1 MSNDL
6 RDDERLQLHGEAI
19 QQQTS
24 ELSVTSAAAEA
35 NMTIQA
41 GVLMARKF
49 PRNEDAVFEALMRSC
64 QRPRFAETACYAFP
78 RGGSTVTGASI
89 KLAREAKRLW
99 GNIRTGLEVTFDER
113 GDGTTRDPGLRRIR
127 GWAWDL
133 ETNTYESF
141 EDSFL
146 KLIQRKRDRGTAWV
160 VPDERDLRELTFR
173 RGAICVRNAIL
184 ALMPPDLIDDARD
197 TADQTLETRAKAD
210 PEGEKKRLI
219 MGFSRLKV
227 TPQMLEEFLG
237 HSLGQAS
244 PAEIAG
250 LRKVWMSIRDGNTT
264 WTDHVAPDEASKNG
278 LRPEDISKTA
288 PVPEPD
294 EAPDNMAKFE
304 ARVAAAG
311 LSDSVAGEYGP
322 PGTSWEL
329 NWAAI
334 EAMLQKEETD
344 G

>member
-1 MSNDL
+1 MSDDL
-6 RDDERLQLHGEAI
+6 QNDERLQLHGEAV
-19 QQQTS
+19 QQQTG

-64 QRPRFAETACYAFP
+64 QRPRFAETVSYSFP
-78 RGGSTVTGASI
+78 RGDTTIAGASI

-133 ETNTYESF
+133 QTNTYESF

-146 KLIQRKRDRGTAWV
+146 KLIQRRRDRGTVWV

-197 TADQTLETRAKAD
+197 IAGETLETRAKED

-227 TPQMLEEFLG
+227 TPEMLEELLG

-244 PAEIAG
+244 PAEIAE
-250 LRKVWMSIRDGNTT
+250 LRKVWLSLRDGNST
-264 WTDHVAPDEASKNG
+264 WPDHVAPDETSKDG
-278 LRPEDISKTA
+278 LRPEDLLQ
-288 PVPEPD
+288 VPPELNPD
-294 EAPDNMAKFE
+294 DLAELE
-304 ARVAAAG
+304 SRVTAAG
-311 LSDSVAGEYGP
+311 LSDAVAGEYGP
-322 PGTSWEL
+322 PGTSWDL
-329 NWAAI
+329 HRTAI
-334 EAMLQKEETD
+334 EAMLALEKES
-344 G
+344 